1 MLEILLAGDN
11 PAQQNGR
18 IDRGHFRIPH
28 SFAGIYICPVIEKSS
43 VVGQLSPQE
52 SKSSQSTLSCR
63 CKGDPAV
70 FLPEAQGCQAET
82 SGGDAGYNA
91 FIINFEVASV
101 LHQSGF
107 WISLLP
113 KILKIA
119 VLQVVKEL
127 IIFL

>member
-1 MLEILLAGDN
+1 MLEILLASDN

-18 IDRGHFRIPH
+18 IDRRHLRIPH
-28 SFAGIYICPVIEKSS
+28 SLAGIYIRPVIEESS
-43 VVGQLSPQE
+43 VIGQLFPEE
-52 SKSSQSTLSCR
+52 SERGQSTLSCR
-63 CKGDPAV
+63 CEGDPAV

-82 SGGDAGYNA
+82 SGRNA
-91 FIINFEVASV
+91 SHNALIINFDVASV
-101 LHQSGF
+101 LHQAGF